1 MSPRAQK
8 PQHPTPAVGV
18 VVIERD
24 RLLLVQRAHDPYR
37 GHWAVP
43 GGKVKWGESLAVA
56 AAREAEE
63 ETGLI
68 VDVGDVC
75 WVGET
80 LSPRGATPAHHNV
93 LIDFV
98 ATVVG
103 GTLAPGSDADDAVFV
118 PIAEARQLPLTPT
131 MHELLDTLNSPPTY
145 RVVSTRGRGP
155 HQELSKENA

>member
-1 MSPRAQK
+1 MSSRARK
-8 PQHPTPAVGV
+8 PQHPRPAVGV

-24 RLLLVQRAHDPYR
+24 RLLLIQRAHDPYR

-43 GGKVKWGESLAVA
+43 GGKVEWGESLAVA

-68 VDVGDVC
+68 VAVGDVC

-80 LSPRGATPAHHNV
+80 LSPRGAVPAHHNV
-93 LIDFV
+93 LIDFN

-118 PIAEARQLPLTPT
+118 PIVEARQLPLTPT
-131 MHELLDTLNSPPTY
+131 MHELLDTLDPPPTY
-145 RVVSTRGRGP
+145 DAVSGRGRVP
-155 HQELSKENA
+155 LQRQFKENA